1 MSDIVAVVQRSHAAI
16 QAVDSR
22 IRMVGLAEC
31 CGTSIVRNL
40 MDNYNGAQYLGGL
53 TYHRYV
59 SSDFS
64 SGIQRGDTPNHGF
77 SIENYP
83 DAEAR
88 VLVFD
93 NLSSRSP
100 VARITAS
107 GSPLSFSYSIP
118 TNSSFTF
125 KIMPR
130 APSAPSLGPQGIA
143 VLLLVLLYST
153 LCLLSRRDAAR
164 LQG

>member
-1 MSDIVAVVQRSHAAI
+1 LWISNWST
-16 QAVDSR
+16 
-22 IRMVGLAEC
+22 
-31 CGTSIVRNL
+31 TS
-40 MDNYNGAQYLGGL
+40 Y
-53 TYHRYV
+53 
-59 SSDFS
+59 S
-64 SGIQRGDTPNHGF
+64 NHGF

-100 VARITAS
+100 VDRITAS

-118 TNSSFTF
+118 SNSSFTF

-130 APSAPSLGPQGIA
+130 ATNTPGLGPQGIA
-143 VLLLVLLYST
+143 GLLMVLLGST
-153 LCLLSRRDAAR
+153 LCLLRRRNAAR
-164 LQG
+164 VQR